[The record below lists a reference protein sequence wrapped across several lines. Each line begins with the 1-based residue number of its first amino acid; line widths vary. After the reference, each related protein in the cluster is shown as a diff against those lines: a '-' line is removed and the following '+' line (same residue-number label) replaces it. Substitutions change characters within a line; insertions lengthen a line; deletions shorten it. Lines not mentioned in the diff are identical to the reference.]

1 MEKNSNE
8 DSLLFASYFEY
19 EKMLFSQNPVEIHE
33 GLQKME
39 ELIKNALNTVL
50 INKIFL
56 QIAHLYTSSLNQI
69 RYQILEVCY
78 IVIKF
83 NFISD

>member
-19 EKMLFSQNPVEIHE
+19 EKMLFSQNPLEIYE

-39 ELIKNALNTVL
+39 ELIKTTSNSVL

-56 QIAHLYTSSLNQI
+56 QIAHLYASAPNQI
-69 RYQILEVCY
+69 RYQIFEV
-78 IVIKF
+78 
-83 NFISD
+83 